1 MQIGRGLTVAG
12 DVAVGPVFLFFYIEP
27 KRVGV
32 ANGGGWMLANG

>member
-1 MQIGRGLTVAG
+1 MQIGNELAVAG
-12 DVAVGPVFLFFYIEP
+12 DVAVLFLRRPIEP